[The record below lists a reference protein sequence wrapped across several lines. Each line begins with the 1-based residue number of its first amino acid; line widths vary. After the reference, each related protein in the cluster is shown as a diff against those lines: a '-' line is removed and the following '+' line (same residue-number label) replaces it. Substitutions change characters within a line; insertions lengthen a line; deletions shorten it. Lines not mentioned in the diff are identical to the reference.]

1 MKKLIS
7 VALATFCT
15 VSFVGASSLEEYD
28 KSISEAKNPTLKQ
41 ILTCERE
48 ANYIYKDPQ
57 QCIKA
62 ADMVLEMSKKAT
74 KNSLLRC
81 EFFGKSEET
90 CKLEFPSIYQKTD
103 KEFFN
108 GVISESYLNAGIM
121 YDKKMIYEKSVAMF
135 EKAIE
140 YGLNNID
147 VHYNLG
153 LSHYYGRGIAINKH
167 KAYYYWS
174 IAAKQGDQQAQKKL
188 DILCKESPWAC
199 KK

>member
-108 GVISESYLNAGIM
+108 EKISESYFNAGIIYNKSM
-121 YDKKMIYEKSVAMF
+121 VYEKCVAMY
-135 EKAIE
+135 KKVIE
-140 YGLNNID
+140 YNPNDD
-147 VHYNLG
+147 VAHYALG
-153 LSHYYGRGIAINKH
+153 LSYYYGGGVAMDKN
-167 KAYYYWS
+167 KAYEHYN
-174 IAAKQGDQQAQKKL
+174 IATKQGNQRAQKEL
-188 DILCKESPWAC
+188 DVLCKESPWAC
-199 KK
+199 K